1 MQKCNRNT
9 SVKIRSGWGCSFQ
22 SPQSNTV
29 HVWMQ
34 ERRRILC
41 FSSHFAKRGW
51 WAPPTCCAAL
61 WESARDGSSF
71 HFQSSPRCL
80 LLSSHSFRN
89 SCSVFF
95 SPSFFFFFPHPSQ
108 SSSKV
113 SEMQC
118 QAHTVCAIWISVF
131 VAKQL
136 ASKGFHYK
144 SKSLSVMQLSGLWD
158 VAGCVGGTPPHPLPV
173 CACH

>member
-1 MQKCNRNT
+1 MHLWTFICEN
-9 SVKIRSGWGCSFQ
+9 KIRTRLSLLPFR
-22 SPQSNTV
+22 V
-29 HVWMQ
+29 HSVRVWIQ
-34 ERRRILC
+34 ESSLILC
-41 FSSHFAKRGW
+41 FCSHFAKW
-51 WAPPTCCAAL
+51 SCWAPPTCCAAL

-71 HFQSSPRCL
+71 HFQSSPLCL
-80 LLSSHSFRN
+80 LLSWRSFRN
-89 SCSVFF
+89 SCPVFS
-95 SPSFFFFFPHPSQ
+95 SPSFSNPRIKP
-108 SSSKV
+108 SSKV

-118 QAHTVCAIWISVF
+118 QAHTVCAIWISIF

-144 SKSLSVMQLSGLWD
+144 SKSLSVMQLSRLWD